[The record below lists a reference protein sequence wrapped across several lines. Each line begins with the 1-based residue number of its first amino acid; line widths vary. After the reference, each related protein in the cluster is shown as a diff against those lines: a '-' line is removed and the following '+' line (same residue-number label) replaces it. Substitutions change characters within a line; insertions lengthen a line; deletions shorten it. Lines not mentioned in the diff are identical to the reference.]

1 MAYRSTKY
9 ATLGTALDALGRPM
23 TVAELH
29 GGFCGVLCAG
39 GAGAASAWLEEC
51 VREAQTEA
59 TAAEEAR
66 GILRLMEL
74 ETWRALASADLE
86 FTPLLPE
93 DELPLDD
100 RVSELGLWCHGFL
113 SGLGLGGL
121 TLPEDSSSDS
131 SDDDPDADLE
141 NPVEEIV
148 KDFAAISRAGLS
160 ATERSDPTD
169 ADFAVAEIVEYVR
182 VSVQIVF
189 EEIGDTRG
197 GETGLPA
204 SLSEH

>member
-1 MAYRSTKY
+1 M
-9 ATLGTALDALGRPM
+9 DVLGRPM

-39 GAGAASAWLEEC
+39 GAGAATAWLEEC
-51 VREAQTEA
+51 VREADAEA
-59 TAAEEAR
+59 TAAEETR
-66 GILRLMEL
+66 GIFRLMEL

-86 FTPLLPE
+86 FMPLLPE
-93 DELPLDD
+93 DDLPLAD

-121 TLPEDSSSDS
+121 ALPEDSPSA
-131 SDDDPDADLE
+131 DDDPNAKIE
-141 NPVEEIV
+141 NSVEEIV
-148 KDFAAISRAGLS
+148 KDFAAISRAGIS
-160 ATERSDPTD
+160 AAERNDPTD
-169 ADFAVAEIVEYVR
+169 ADFAVAEIIEYVR
-182 VSVQIVF
+182 ISVQIVF

-197 GETGLPA
+197 GEAGLPV